1 MLKKDFKLVGTS
13 ENVFTKPNSPPK
25 TSVKLE
31 FVNTRIEIHAHTHI
45 HDHMILMP
53 GCYRGAELIEAST
66 VKAVRA
72 RLEVEK
78 TSMDLLKR
86 Q

>member
-1 MLKKDFKLVGTS
+1 MLKKDFKLVGSS

-25 TSVKLE
+25 TSVKL
-31 FVNTRIEIHAHTHI
+31 HAHTHI